1 MKIVQE
7 SAEEG
12 GGRVSGTTTTQAI
25 EDEVATKLQAGYRF
39 GGQGF
44 KIPTCKIQVGLIVVE
59 SLTQQAVRMMMTLML
74 QVVKLMKRLLIVEK
88 NFNIYTIGVRGMRAR
103 EEIRVDEE
111 NKMKNKDKKE
121 EETGKE
127 EEEEEEG
134 DEEEVGDEEEKE

>member
-1 MKIVQE
+1 M
-7 SAEEG
+7 
-12 GGRVSGTTTTQAI
+12 
-25 EDEVATKLQAGYRF
+25 
-39 GGQGF
+39 
-44 KIPTCKIQVGLIVVE
+44 KIPTYKIQVGLIVVE

-127 EEEEEEG
+127 EEEEEE
-134 DEEEVGDEEEKE
+134 DEEEEVGDAEEEKE